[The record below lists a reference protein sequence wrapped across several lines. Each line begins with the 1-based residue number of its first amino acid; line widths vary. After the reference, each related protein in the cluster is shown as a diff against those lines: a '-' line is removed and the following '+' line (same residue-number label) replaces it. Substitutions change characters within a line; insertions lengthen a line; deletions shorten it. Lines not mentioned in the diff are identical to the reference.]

1 MINNNNNS
9 KGFLLTASSSFVA
22 VVAVTSLLQVQQLP
36 SVSSFSTPSTTL
48 SSYNGGLMIRDHTAT
63 AAPLAVF
70 PSTTRSISSSS
81 TTSSSR
87 HHAKHHVLYMTSDA
101 VAMPGSS
108 DDDGSSSDAEAV
120 SDNDG
125 DATVTQLIFNLVK
138 GIVGAGVLSLPAGI
152 AAFASGPTGVIP
164 AVSLIAIIGGL
175 SAYGFALIGRCCAY
189 TNTKSYRDAWSATVS
204 EKSSWL
210 PATAVTVKTICACL
224 AYSMILG
231 DTFVSLLSTVGMASS
246 KVPVTI
252 GLTSIVLLP
261 LCLMKNLSSLAPFSL
276 VGSLGMLYTA
286 VAMCVR
292 YFGKAYT
299 ATGGFGNDMAPSL
312 RPKFGPVGAAGV
324 FTPSAAILVSMLS
337 TAYMAHFNAPKFYNG
352 LKDKT
357 LPKYYKVVSTSFA
370 ISISIFALI
379 ASIGFL
385 TFGSSS
391 SGLILNNYSTR
402 DGIMNLSRIAVAVSL
417 VFSYPLA
424 FVGARDG
431 VLDLLKMKGTAKTQ
445 NVLTVALLSGITGL
459 ALVIPDVS
467 FVMALA
473 GATLGNGLIY
483 VFPFLMF
490 RGAIKK
496 KVDATKG
503 EKREVKLAMGS
514 AVLGI
519 LMGILGTKM
528 ALSTL

>member
-1 MINNNNNS
+1 MNFRI
-9 KGFLLTASSSFVA
+9 AA
-22 VVAVTSLLQVQQLP
+22 SLLVVSLPLAAPFATPSGSSVRTQTLPQITPLSLP
-36 SVSSFSTPSTTL
+36 SQSAVSTIATPQAC
-48 SSYNGGLMIRDHTAT
+48 NNK
-63 AAPLAVF
+63 P
-70 PSTTRSISSSS
+70 
-81 TTSSSR
+81 
-87 HHAKHHVLYMTSDA
+87 HVLYMTSDA
-101 VAMPGSS
+101 AAASS
-108 DDDGSSSDAEAV
+108 EAE
-120 SDNDG
+120 DTGG

-152 AAFASGPTGVIP
+152 AAFSDAPGGVVP

-204 EKSSWL
+204 QSSSWL
-210 PATAVTVKTICACL
+210 PATAVTFKTVAACL

-231 DTFVSLLSTVGMASS
+231 DTFVSLLSTVGVASS
-246 KVPVTI
+246 KIPVTL
-252 GLTSIVLLP
+252 GLTGTVLLP

-276 VGSLGMLYTA
+276 VGSLGMMYTA
-286 VAMCVR
+286 LAMVTR
-292 YFGKAYT
+292 YLGKAYT
-299 ATGGFGNDMAPSL
+299 ATGPFGADNVAAL
-312 RPKFGPVGAAGV
+312 RPKFGTVGAKGAL
-324 FTPSAAILVSMLS
+324 TPSAAILVSMLS
-337 TAYMAHFNAPKFYNG
+337 TAFMAHFNAPKFYNE

-370 ISISIFALI
+370 ISISIFALV

-385 TFGSSS
+385 TFGSNA

-402 DGIMNLSRIAVAVSL
+402 DGLMNLSRIAVAVSL

-431 VLDLLKMKGTAKTQ
+431 VLDLLKMEGTDKTQ
-445 NVLTVALLSGITGL
+445 NVLTVALLAIITGA

-483 VFPFLMF
+483 IFPALMF

-496 KVDATKG
+496 KKDATKG

-514 AVLGI
+514 AVAGLI
-519 LMGILGTKM
+519 MGLIGTKM
-528 ALSTL
+528 AIGSL

>member
-1 MINNNNNS
+1 MINNNNSS

-22 VVAVTSLLQVQQLP
+22 VVAVTSLLRVQQLQ
-36 SVSSFSTPSTTL
+36 SVSSFSIPSTTL

-70 PSTTRSISSSS
+70 PSTTKNTPSSS
-81 TTSSSR
+81 TSSSSR
-87 HHAKHHVLYMTSDA
+87 HHAQHHVLYMTSDA

-108 DDDGSSSDAEAV
+108 DDDGSSSDADTV

-337 TAYMAHFNAPKFYNG
+337 TAYMAHFNAPKVRSVSVMLCYVTISNG
-352 LKDKT
+352 TDLVVSLARVRMFSFTSSSKLT
-357 LPKYYKVVSTSFA
+357 LPFLHLSL
-370 ISISIFALI
+370 SIFNNKI
-379 ASIGFL
+379 
-385 TFGSSS
+385 SSF
-391 SGLILNNYSTR
+391 TM
-402 DGIMNLSRIAVAVSL
+402 D
-417 VFSYPLA
+417 
-424 FVGARDG
+424 
-431 VLDLLKMKGTAKTQ
+431 
-445 NVLTVALLSGITGL
+445 
-459 ALVIPDVS
+459 
-467 FVMALA
+467 
-473 GATLGNGLIY
+473 
-483 VFPFLMF
+483 
-490 RGAIKK
+490 
-496 KVDATKG
+496 
-503 EKREVKLAMGS
+503 
-514 AVLGI
+514 
-519 LMGILGTKM
+519 
-528 ALSTL
+528 